1 MSKPKRKR
9 LTKNSPVRVSLSL
22 RKWQLDALGGS
33 QKVREYLYNYIN
45 AVTYIDH
52 TTNN

>member
-22 RKWQLDALGGS
+22 RKWQLDALGGPN
-33 QKVREYLYNYIN
+33 KAREYLYNYIN
-45 AVTYIDH
+45 AVTFIDH
-52 TTNN
+52 TNNN

>member
-22 RKWQLDALGGS
+22 RKWQLDALGGPN
-33 QKVREYLYNYIN
+33 KIREYLYNYIN
-45 AVTYIDH
+45 AVTFINH
-52 TTNN
+52 ANNN